1 MKKLLVGLWVFIS
14 LLSVGS
20 YLSSPAYAAWDPFNN
35 NNPQSACRQKGT
47 QNSAVCTANGND
59 PISGSGGVLV
69 KVTRLVAT
77 ISGVIAILIMITGGI
92 MYMLSNGEAQK
103 ITTAK
108 NTLIYAAVG
117 LVIIAISQTLIVF
130 VINRVAP

>member
-1 MKKLLVGLWVFIS
+1 MKKLLIGLWLFVS

-20 YLSSPAYAAWDPFNN
+20 YMSSPAYAAWNPFNN
-35 NNPQSACRQKGT
+35 KNPESVCQKPGT
-47 QNSAVCTANGND
+47 ASSTVCTTNGSD
-59 PISGSGGVLV
+59 PISGSGGVLI

-77 ISGVIAILIMITGGI
+77 ISGVIAVIIMISGGI
-92 MYMLSNGEAQK
+92 MYIISNGEAQK

-108 NTLIYAAVG
+108 NTIIYAGVG
-117 LVIIAISQTLIVF
+117 LVIIAMAQTLIVF

>member
-1 MKKLLVGLWVFIS
+1 MKKLLVGLWLFVS

-20 YLSSPAYAAWDPFNN
+20 FMSSSAYAAWNPFNN
-35 NNPQSACRQKGT
+35 KNPESVCQQKGT
-47 QNSAVCTANGND
+47 QDSAVCTTNGND
-59 PISGSGGVLV
+59 PISGTNGVLIRI
-69 KVTRLVAT
+69 TRLVAT

-92 MYMLSNGEAQK
+92 MYMLSNGEANK

-117 LVIIAISQTLIVF
+117 LVIIAIAQTLIVF